1 MFPRPSIYFCGD
13 HLHIAAFATQ
23 NFPGFN
29 RVHATNLIGGYSSFA
44 LQIVLLTREV
54 RNTFARELFN
64 RLTIIFMHPFYTRLK
79 LGAFDQRI
87 LS

>member
-1 MFPRPSIYFCGD
+1 MFLRPAIYFCGD
-13 HLHIAAFATQ
+13 HLYIAAFSTQ

-29 RVHATNLIGGYSSFA
+29 RINATNLVRGYCSFA
-44 LQIVLLTREV
+44 LQVVLLTREI
-54 RNTFARELFN
+54 RNIFARELFN
-64 RLTIIFMHPFYTRLK
+64 RLTIIFMHPFYTWLK